1 MDASPY
7 APTAPRASHD
17 VRTLLADEDAD
28 DGAMREWRGAEE
40 QEEDSAKE
48 VIDVSEK

>member
-1 MDASPY
+1 MDSSPY
-7 APTAPRASHD
+7 ASTAPRASHD
-17 VRTLLADEDAD
+17 IRTLLADEDAD
-28 DGAMREWRGAEE
+28 GAMREWRAGEE